1 MLRGGKREI
10 SFSFP
15 FPFYILYLPP
25 SFSLSFSY
33 IVSAGY
39 TGYGL
44 YYILMTCFPLLT
56 LYLVPIDPTRKQLCY
71 NLARCV
77 WSHSL
82 KNSHNS
88 RKIQLN
94 LLSCLKGSLTVIA
107 SKLISRNQHAYCC
120 QFDNTFTCTHKGNT
134 HTHSMVVNDIC
145 TKCCLVDQSSSRAA
159 EQPSSP
165 AASPTSQTTLAF
177 CAFYNFVL
185 LAGLARLIF
194 QQFKHQSRL
203 TPANLSGSCVCVL
216 HSGLCLCLCLCPGP
230 VPLCLCLHSVC
241 TGVCLFVCCG
251 CLNWRTAS
259 LGLPRQGGRAW

>member
-10 SFSFP
+10 SFSFSFP
-15 FPFYILYLPP
+15 FPFYILYFPLPP

-71 NLARCV
+71 NLESSE

-159 EQPSSP
+159 QQPSSLP
-165 AASPTSQTTLAF
+165 HKPNNVGLLCFLQF
-177 CAFYNFVL
+177 CF
-185 LAGLARLIF
+185 AGGF
-194 QQFKHQSRL
+194 
-203 TPANLSGSCVCVL
+203 GSFDF
-216 HSGLCLCLCLCPGP
+216 S
-230 VPLCLCLHSVC
+230 
-241 TGVCLFVCCG
+241 
-251 CLNWRTAS
+251 AI
-259 LGLPRQGGRAW
+259 